1 MDKYQKTFATWNKV
15 AIRYQEKFMDLDM
28 YNDTYDVICQS
39 LPKDKSK
46 LLDVGC
52 GPGNIT
58 KYLLSKRP
66 DFDILGIDVAPNMIT
81 LATNNNPSATFA
93 IMDTRDIQQLIV
105 NYDGIICGFCIP
117 YLSQIDTSKLIKD
130 CFNLLNDG
138 GLIYLSFVEGDPKK
152 SGYQTGSTGESVYFY
167 YHLLDDILSQIIEN
181 NFSEIQVFKVEYS
194 KTAVE
199 VEKHTIVIAR
209 KSKGIKN

>member
-15 AIRYQEKFMDLDM
+15 AIRYQEKFMDLDL

-39 LPKDKSK
+39 LTKDKSK

-81 LATNNNPSATFA
+81 LATNNNPKSTFA
-93 IMDTRDIQQLIV
+93 IMDTRDIQQLNG

-117 YLSQIDTSKLIKD
+117 YLSKTDATKLIND
-130 CFNLLNDG
+130 CYNLLNDG
-138 GLIYLSFVEGDPKK
+138 GLLYLSFVEGDTKK

-167 YHLLDDILSQIIEN
+167 YHLLEDIHSQIIQN
-181 NFSEIQVFKVEYS
+181 NFKEIQVFNVEYP
-194 KTAVE
+194 KKALE

-209 KSKGIKN
+209 KS